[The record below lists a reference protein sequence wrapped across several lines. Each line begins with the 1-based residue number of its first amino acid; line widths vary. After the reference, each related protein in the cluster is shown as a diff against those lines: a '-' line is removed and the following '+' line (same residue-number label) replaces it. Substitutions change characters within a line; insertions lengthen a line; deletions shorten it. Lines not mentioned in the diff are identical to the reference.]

1 MLARVSN
8 IEALRRWRL
17 NEEPVEDLVRWITT
31 DNPTPAM
38 LAGTA
43 FHKALELAEPGDF
56 DRLQANGMTFIMPDA
71 EIALT
76 EIREMRAERQYGPLT
91 VSGQVDGLIGRKV
104 IDHKTTIRFDAERY
118 LEGCQWKYYCSI
130 FGADE
135 FAWNVFE
142 IKEVEPN
149 VYRVSSPHI
158 LKAYRY
164 PGMEEECHRL
174 ALDYYDF
181 AKAHLPEGGQDHAF
195 KP

>member
-76 EIREMRAERQYGPLT
+76 EIREMRAERQYGALT

-104 IDHKTTIRFDAERY
+104 IDHKTTSRFDAERY
-118 LEGCQWKYYCSI
+118 LEGCQWRFYCDI
-130 FGADE
+130 FDADVFE
-135 FAWNVFE
+135 WNVFE
-142 IKEVEPN
+142 IKEVEPL
-149 VYRVSSPHI
+149 VYSVSPPH
-158 LKAYRY
+158 LLRAYRY
-164 PGMEEECHRL
+164 PGLRRDCEDL
-174 ALDYYDF
+174 AADYWDF
-181 AKAHLPEGGQDHAF
+181 AQTHLNRKAA
-195 KP
+195 

>member
-91 VSGQVDGLIGRKV
+91 VSGLSLI
-104 IDHKTTIRFDAERY
+104 
-118 LEGCQWKYYCSI
+118 
-130 FGADE
+130 
-135 FAWNVFE
+135 
-142 IKEVEPN
+142 
-149 VYRVSSPHI
+149 HI
-158 LKAYRY
+158 
-164 PGMEEECHRL
+164 
-174 ALDYYDF
+174 
-181 AKAHLPEGGQDHAF
+181 
-195 KP
+195 